1 MSISTVIIIQGN
13 EMPNLK
19 GRNLCPGLMDNL
31 EYAQEVEYVINFNR
45 RTSGDMEGFCLFDFN
60 PLIYTLK
67 SQICK

>member
-1 MSISTVIIIQGN
+1 
-13 EMPNLK
+13 
-19 GRNLCPGLMDNL
+19 MDNL